1 MKLIYAKDYD
11 QMSRKA
17 ANIIAAQMTLKP
29 TSVLG
34 LATGSSPIGTYK
46 ELIAKYQAG
55 DIDFSQIKTA
65 NLDEYRGLTKDNDQS
80 YAYFMYNN
88 LFKDVNID
96 MANTNIPD
104 GTNPDAIAE
113 CARYD
118 AKVVELGGV
127 DIQLLGIGHNGH
139 IGFNEPCDEFIK
151 GTHCVDLTEMT
162 INANTRFFAKKED
175 VPTQAYTM
183 GIQTIM
189 SAKKIL
195 LVASGKDKAEIVYK
209 MATGEVTPQVPASI
223 LQLHQDVTIVADEAA
238 MSIVMEKAPQLV
250 SKF

>member
-1 MKLIYAKDYD
+1 MKLIYAKDYND
-11 QMSRKA
+11 LSRKA
-17 ANIIAAQMTLKP
+17 ANIIAAQMIMKP
-29 TSVLG
+29 DSVLG
-34 LATGSSPIGTYK
+34 LATGSSPVGTYK

-80 YAYFMYNN
+80 YAYFMYDN

-104 GTNPDAIAE
+104 GTNPDAEAE

-118 AKVVELGGV
+118 AKVKELGGV

-151 GTHCVDLTEMT
+151 GTHCVQLTEST

-175 VPTQAYTM
+175 VPTEAYTM
-183 GIQTIM
+183 GIGTIM

-195 LVASGKDKAEIVYK
+195 LVAAGKDKAEIIYK

-223 LQLHQDVTIVADEAA
+223 LQLHPDVTVVADDAA
-238 MSIVMEKAPQLV
+238 MSIVKEKAPELIEN
-250 SKF
+250 F